1 MSYLDTTN
9 ISNYNKLNFKKVRC
23 KKCGAEAV
31 ANTGIILTSDP
42 PQYNVDCPKCGRV
55 YMFCFEVNGQ
65 LL

>member
-31 ANTGIILTSDP
+31 ANTEIILTSDP
-42 PQYNVDCPKCGRV
+42 PQYNVDCPNCGRV
-55 YMFCFEVNGQ
+55 YMFCDEVNYG
-65 LL
+65 